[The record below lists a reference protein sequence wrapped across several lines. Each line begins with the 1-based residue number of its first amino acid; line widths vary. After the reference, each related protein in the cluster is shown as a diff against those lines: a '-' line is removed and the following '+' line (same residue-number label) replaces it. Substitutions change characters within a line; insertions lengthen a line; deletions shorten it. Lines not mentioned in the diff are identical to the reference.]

1 MPTLSTLEA
10 YERWAATYPPFP
22 HNPLMRAEQA
32 TLLRYWPE
40 VAGLR
45 ALDLAC
51 GTGRYAKLLSARRAA
66 QIVTLDFSAAMLRQV
81 QTGCRVQADMMR
93 LPFASDTFDI
103 AIAGLALGHS
113 TDIRA
118 VMCEIARV
126 LTPGGVVL
134 YSDFHP
140 DAARAGMT
148 RSFKDEHGRSFVVPH
163 CRHELA
169 AHREAAAAARLTL
182 EVMDEIRV
190 GIEFREAFHESPEF
204 FQKWRGL
211 PLVLVVRARK

>member
-1 MPTLSTLEA
+1 VPTLSTLEA
-10 YERWAATYPPFP
+10 YERWAATYPPIP
-22 HNPLMRAEQA
+22 HNPLMRAEQR
-32 TLLRYWPE
+32 TLLKYWPE

-51 GTGRYAKLLSARRAA
+51 GTGRYAKLLSARGAA
-66 QIVTLDFSAAMLRQV
+66 PIVTLDFSVAMLRQV

-93 LPFASDTFDI
+93 LPFANEAFDI
-103 AIAGLALGHS
+103 VIAGLALGHS

-118 VMCEIARV
+118 VMREIARV
-126 LTPGGVVL
+126 LTPGGLVL

-148 RSFKDEHGRSFVVPH
+148 RSFKDEHGCSYVVPH
-163 CRHELA
+163 CRHEVA
-169 AHREAAAAARLTL
+169 AHREATAAENLTL
-182 EVMDEIRV
+182 EVMDEVRV
-190 GIEFREAFHESPEF
+190 GIEFREDFQGSTEF